1 MLVSVV
7 IPCYKSEPFIRECLD
22 SILNQSYA
30 TIEVVC
36 VNDNSP
42 DGTLRIL
49 HDYAEID
56 ARVRVY
62 TLNRNSGSANYPLD
76 YGVSLSHGDWV
87 CLVGHDDVLSPDY
100 LLELT
105 KKQRAT
111 GADIVMSR
119 MCSFVDKFG
128 DSLKIPADG
137 FDFNQLLSGRSA
149 VMKTIGVWE
158 IGANGALIK
167 AEIWKNRSKYLD
179 KTFNHMNADEFA
191 TREILVMSRKVAFAD
206 VAYHYRKHESSITQ
220 DSSRGAESLI
230 TDAEI
235 VSLFSRTYGKNSAEY
250 RKALSVYIAAFMEWC
265 RKKSVDTDYL
275 YKHYIKIKSE
285 SVFSSSFTLLRKCT
299 FRLPF
304 RLFRMC
310 LR

>member
-30 TIEVVC
+30 SIEVVC
-36 VNDNSP
+36 VDDNSP

-62 TLNRNSGSANYPLD
+62 TTNRNSGSANYPLD

-105 KKQRAT
+105 KRQRAT

-119 MCSFVDKFG
+119 MCSFVEKFG

-167 AEIWKNRSKYLD
+167 AEIWKKRSKYMD
-179 KTFNHMNADEFA
+179 KTFNHMNADEYA

-206 VAYHYRKHESSITQ
+206 VAYHYRKHASSITQ
-220 DSSRGAESLI
+220 DSNRSAESLI

-235 VSLFSRTYGKNSAEY
+235 VCLFSREYGKQSSEY
-250 RKALSVYIAAFMEWC
+250 KRALSVYMGAFIGYC
-265 RKKSVDTDYL
+265 RQKHVDSAYL
-275 YKHYIKIKSE
+275 YKHFFLIKSLG
-285 SVFSSSFTLLRKCT
+285 VFASSFTLLRKCT
-299 FRLPF
+299 FLLPF
-304 RLFRMC
+304 WLFRMC